1 MIHPGHTRTRL
12 ARDHALI
19 APDSHVEA
27 PLPRWQK
34 SQGVILISPAL
45 GARFTQYLARME
57 KGGTAGPQMAGAER
71 FFYVLEGEVH
81 LEAEGEDF
89 HLRPGGY
96 AYLPPGLP
104 HRLGALREARLCL
117 FERQYCAIPRVDV
130 PHLRVGRQEDVE
142 GEPFL
147 GDPDARLQTLL
158 PDDPAFDMAVNLF
171 TFQPGA
177 ALPYVECH
185 IMEHGL
191 LMVAGQGVYRLADS
205 WYPVGEG
212 DVLWMASYCPQWF
225 ACHGKVPATYL
236 YYKDVHRDPLQPGA

>member
-1 MIHPGHTRTRL
+1 MTHPGHSRTRV

-27 PLPRWQK
+27 PLPRWK
-34 SQGVILISPAL
+34 DSQGVILVSPTL
-45 GARFTQYLARME
+45 GARFTQYLALME
-57 KGGTAGPQMAGAER
+57 KGGIAGPQMAGAER
-71 FFYVLEGEVH
+71 FFFVLEGEIH

-89 HLRPGGY
+89 SMEAGGY

-104 HRLGALREARLCL
+104 HRIGALATARLCF
-117 FERQYCAIPRVDV
+117 FERLYCAVPRMDV
-130 PHLRVGRQEDVE
+130 PNLIVRRQQDIE

-158 PDDPAFDMAVNLF
+158 PDEPAFDMAVNLF

-177 ALPYVECH
+177 ALPFVESH

-191 LMVAGQGVYRLADS
+191 LMVAGLGIYRLSES
-205 WYPVGEG
+205 WYPVAAG
-212 DVLWMASYCPQWF
+212 DAIWMASFCPQWF
-225 ACHGKVPATYL
+225 ACHGKEPASYL